1 MAFSVCGDFGVYVQ
15 CGGIVIVCFTP

>member
-15 CGGIVIVCFTP
+15 CGGIVIALLTP

>member
-15 CGGIVIVCFTP
+15 CGGIVIACFTP